1 MITSSNSLCRERD
14 AQSNRRCSTSHHGA
28 YRAVPRTN
36 RTLMMANSHSH
47 SATSNTNEPPCV
59 FPSPPW
65 QCFCAD
71 AWARCMYRCYLGR
84 LHQQEAQQRIAL
96 FADVTQ
102 SLFASTGF
110 LTRNHAHVRADLLA
124 ALKPSRSSDD
134 QHIGECRKRP
144 HTRMSHQSQNLGSL
158 FGFPLGGCG

>member
-71 AWARCMYRCYLGR
+71 AWPGACTDVASRDGCALLLGPPPPTR
-84 LHQQEAQQRIAL
+84 SATRNCLL
-96 FADVTQ
+96 TDVSQ
-102 SLFASTGF
+102 SLFSSTGV
-110 LTRNHAHVRADLLA
+110 LTRNHPHVRADLLA
-124 ALKPSRSSDD
+124 AWKPRWSADD
-134 QHIGECRKRP
+134 QHISECR
-144 HTRMSHQSQNLGSL
+144 
-158 FGFPLGGCG
+158 